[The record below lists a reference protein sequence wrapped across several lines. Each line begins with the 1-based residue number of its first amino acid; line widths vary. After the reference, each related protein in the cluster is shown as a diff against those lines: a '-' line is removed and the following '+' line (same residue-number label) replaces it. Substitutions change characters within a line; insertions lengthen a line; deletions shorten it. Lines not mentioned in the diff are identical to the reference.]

1 MSIVK
6 YNTSNIAKFLED
18 VDKLTIGMEP
28 WFGRFVTL
36 NSNTN
41 YPPYNVLDLGDGRKR
56 LELALAGFSRTDV
69 EVYTEK
75 NLLTVSAKKEDKLD
89 DNYHHQG
96 LARRAFTRSWSISDD
111 VRVDDVKFIDGLLII
126 DLSTIVP
133 EHQRKK
139 IYNIL

>member
-18 VDKLTIGMEP
+18 IDKLTIGMEP
-28 WFGRFVTL
+28 WFGRFDTL

-75 NLLTVSAKKEDKLD
+75 NLLTVSAKKEDKPD

-111 VRVDDVKFIDGLLII
+111 VRVDDVKFIDGLLTI

-139 IYNIL
+139 IYNIF